1 MGSFGELLF
10 LYQQSRA
17 LLYLHV
23 QWTVSQSPFHTFLSL
38 AQALYFVLSHLG
50 KVVVKEREIG
60 EQGEERRK
68 LESLRNSAL
77 LVTAL

>member
-1 MGSFGELLF
+1 MD
-10 LYQQSRA
+10 
-17 LLYLHV
+17 
-23 QWTVSQSPFHTFLSL
+23 SQSPFHTFLSL

-50 KVVVKEREIG
+50 KAVVKEREIG